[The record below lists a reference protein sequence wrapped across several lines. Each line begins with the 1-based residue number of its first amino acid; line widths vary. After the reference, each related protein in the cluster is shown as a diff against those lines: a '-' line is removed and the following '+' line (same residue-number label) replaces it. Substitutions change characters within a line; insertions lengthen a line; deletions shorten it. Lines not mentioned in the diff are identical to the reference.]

1 MGNNRKD
8 EIHQESEAGRQARG
22 ARTFQQA
29 FAPEAEVLTDDPAAP
44 GKAVR
49 IPRGGV
55 VGMKSYALAVALAM
69 LLAAVY
75 AFQNAG
81 EIIVRFL
88 VWERAIP
95 QGIWEVLLFAAGG
108 ILMWL
113 VSLSALMET
122 RGKYVRQVREKEKK
136 IRELEEERASLL
148 AAISARREEAAAVR
162 PESASEIS
170 ETAEVASEP
179 EESTEESV
187 SPENRRADEGGKPF
201 DEEDL
206 GLEPEEELLEERDDD
221 RKGV

>member
-1 MGNNRKD
+1 
-8 EIHQESEAGRQARG
+8 
-22 ARTFQQA
+22 
-29 FAPEAEVLTDDPAAP
+29 
-44 GKAVR
+44 
-49 IPRGGV
+49 
-55 VGMKSYALAVALAM
+55 MKSYALAVALAM

-88 VWERAIP
+88 VWERTIP

-113 VSLSALMET
+113 VSLFALMET

-136 IRELEEERASLL
+136 IRELEEEKASLL
-148 AAISARREEAAAVR
+148 AAMSARREETAPVR
-162 PESASEIS
+162 AESAPEIS

>member
-1 MGNNRKD
+1 
-8 EIHQESEAGRQARG
+8 
-22 ARTFQQA
+22 
-29 FAPEAEVLTDDPAAP
+29 
-44 GKAVR
+44 
-49 IPRGGV
+49 
-55 VGMKSYALAVALAM
+55 MKSYALAVALAM

-88 VWERAIP
+88 VWERTIP

-136 IRELEEERASLL
+136 IRELEEEKASLL
-148 AAISARREEAAAVR
+148 AAMSARREETAPVR
-162 PESASEIS
+162 AESAPEIS

-187 SPENRRADEGGKPF
+187 SLENHRAGEGGKTF
-201 DEEDL
+201 DEEGL